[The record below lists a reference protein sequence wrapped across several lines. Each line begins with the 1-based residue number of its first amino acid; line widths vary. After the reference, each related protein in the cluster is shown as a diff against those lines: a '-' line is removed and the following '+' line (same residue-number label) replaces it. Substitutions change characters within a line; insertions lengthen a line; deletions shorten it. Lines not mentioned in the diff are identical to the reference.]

1 MVLAK
6 RRGFGSV
13 RTRELKS
20 GARSYLASFI
30 NPDTGKRVSRS
41 FHSKMEAN
49 VWLGERRREISIPP
63 ALVPV
68 IKQHLSTWVTKDPTA
83 PVFPRTTDPAAPVHH
98 NTVRSAFERAR
109 EQLDMGWFVFHDL
122 RHTGLTIFAQQGA
135 TLAELLE
142 RGGHVD
148 VEVALHYQHAT
159 IERDRK
165 LTAKMDSRIEI

>member
-1 MVLAK
+1 MAK

-13 RTRELKS
+13 KARELKS

-68 IKQHLSTWVTKDPTA
+68 IKQHLNDWEAKDPTA

-98 NTVRSAFERAR
+98 NTIRACSRTTRNGLVRVPRFAPYRAYCFRPAGRNARGTARAR
-109 EQLDMGWFVFHDL
+109 WACGRRGCSALSARDH
-122 RHTGLTIFAQQGA
+122 GA
-135 TLAELLE
+135 
-142 RGGHVD
+142 
-148 VEVALHYQHAT
+148 
-159 IERDRK
+159 
-165 LTAKMDSRIEI
+165 